1 MVDNMTSILKKI
13 IEKRKLRIEQ
23 AQRKQPE
30 ALLSDMLSQRSVI
43 RDFGAGLHQNPEKP
57 AAIMAEIKRR
67 SPSKGDLN
75 PDLDAASLAKAYE
88 NGGAV
93 ALSVL
98 TEPDFFGGS
107 IEDLK
112 EARTATR
119 LPVLRKDFI
128 FHPYQVLESA
138 VLGADAILLI
148 ARILEPKLHKELA
161 ALASELGLAVLH
173 EIHGEEEI
181 PQTLDAGARFVGINN
196 RDLAT
201 FTTDIRMAPLM
212 AALLPGGVIPVALSG
227 IRGPED
233 IAVSRQLGVHS
244 FLVGESLVLSHDP
257 EKDLKAMVESGVL
270 P

>member
-1 MVDNMTSILKKI
+1 MPADVTSILKKI
-13 IEKRKLRIEQ
+13 VEKRKLRIEE
-23 AQRKQPE
+23 AQKKRSE
-30 ALLSDMLSQRSVI
+30 ALLADMLSQRPLL
-43 RDFGAGLHQNPEKP
+43 RNFGAGLHQNAQKP
-57 AAIMAEIKRR
+57 AALIAEIKRR

-75 PDLDAASLAKAYE
+75 PDLDPASLAKAYE
-88 NGGAV
+88 KGGAA

-107 IEDLK
+107 LEDMQA
-112 EARTATR
+112 ARAATL

-138 VLGADAILLI
+138 VMGADAILLI
-148 ARILEPKLHKELA
+148 ARILDRTLHKELT
-161 ALASELGLAVLH
+161 ALASDLGLQVLH

-181 PQTLDAGARFVGINN
+181 SQTLDAGARFVGINN

-201 FTTDIRMAPLM
+201 FETDIRLAPRMAS
-212 AALLPGGVIPVALSG
+212 LLPQGVIPVALSG

-233 IAVSRQLGVHS
+233 IAVSRHLGVHS
-244 FLVGESLVLSHDP
+244 FLVGESLVRSPDP
-257 EKDLKAMVESGVL
+257 KKDLKAMVESRGL

>member
-1 MVDNMTSILKKI
+1 MTSILKKI
-13 IEKRKLRIEQ
+13 VEKRKLRIDE
-23 AQRKQPE
+23 AQRERPE
-30 ALLSDMLSQRSVI
+30 ALLSAMLSQRPMI
-43 RDFGAGLHQNPEKP
+43 RNFGAGLHQNAQKP

-67 SPSKGDLN
+67 SPSKGELN
-75 PDLDAASLAKAYE
+75 PDLNPASLAKAYE
-88 NGGAV
+88 KGGAA

-107 IEDLK
+107 LEDMQA
-112 EARTATR
+112 ARSATL

-128 FHPYQVLESA
+128 FTPYQVLESA
-138 VLGADAILLI
+138 AMGADAILLI
-148 ARILEPKLHKELA
+148 ARILDPKRHKELA
-161 ALASELGLAVLH
+161 NLASELGLTVLH

-181 PQTLDAGARFVGINN
+181 FQTLDAGARFVGINN

-201 FTTDIRMAPLM
+201 FETDIRLAPRMAS
-212 AALLPGGVIPVALSG
+212 LLPKGVIAVALSG

-233 IAVSRQLGVHS
+233 IAVSRHLGVHS
-244 FLVGESLVLSHDP
+244 FLVGESLVRSPDP